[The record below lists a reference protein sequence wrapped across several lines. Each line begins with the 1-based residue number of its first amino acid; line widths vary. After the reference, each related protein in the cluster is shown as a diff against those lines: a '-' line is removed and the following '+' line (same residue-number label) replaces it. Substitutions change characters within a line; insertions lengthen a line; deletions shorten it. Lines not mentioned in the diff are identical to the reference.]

1 MRRYGIYTKGITVRF
16 TDEEYKRLKIFVVQ
30 NDTNMSDYIRDLI
43 KADMERNEAEER
55 KANEE

>member
-43 KADMERNEAEER
+43 KADMEKNETKEH